1 MLSAGILIALPVF
14 TRGQQKIE
22 PEILESWKRYKAKL
36 SHAQGEY
43 SGTSKRRHGTDS
55 SVGNVEV
62 KFAFTSGCQRVELVE
77 TETGTVKPSRQ
88 LICRNPKYSFRL
100 DLRENGWLLREVV
113 MAGEEP
119 SSVRDSLH
127 DKLDAWL
134 ACLNCL
140 NAIERT
146 QLLDLADDLRWTEP
160 QEGQTKALNLIKERR
175 LKSGPNTITYHK
187 LSLQLNADHYHTL
200 QSARAEWLMNKTE
213 GILEITASQQMNG
226 GIPVPTR
233 LVSRQTYPTI
243 PGGDL
248 EITTDT
254 SFRIDPSVELPD
266 QDFTL
271 TAYGLPEP
279 VGITWSK
286 PTPNYVWPLV
296 AAGGCVVLALGF
308 RFLARRRAA
317 AATS

>member
-1 MLSAGILIALPVF
+1 
-14 TRGQQKIE
+14 
-22 PEILESWKRYKAKL
+22 
-36 SHAQGEY
+36 
-43 SGTSKRRHGTDS
+43 
-55 SVGNVEV
+55 
-62 KFAFTSGCQRVELVE
+62 
-77 TETGTVKPSRQ
+77 
-88 LICRNPKYSFRL
+88 
-100 DLRENGWLLREVV
+100 
-113 MAGEEP
+113 
-119 SSVRDSLH
+119 
-127 DKLDAWL
+127 
-134 ACLNCL
+134 
-140 NAIERT
+140 
-146 QLLDLADDLRWTEP
+146 
-160 QEGQTKALNLIKERR
+160 
-175 LKSGPNTITYHK
+175 
-187 LSLQLNADHYHTL
+187 
-200 QSARAEWLMNKTE
+200 MNKTE